1 MSTGAGRRARS
12 VLYVVEGR
20 GILVLLSGIE
30 ANRPPGHDGGEKG
43 ERSVAR
49 NGARTRTAIMDAAQ
63 GLILQQGF
71 AATSIDQIIERTGV
85 TKGAFFYHF
94 TSKSDLAHA
103 LVERYAAVD
112 AEHLERTLDR
122 AERLGRDPLQQV
134 LLFVGLLQEEAGELT
149 EPFAGCLYA
158 SYCYEAQLFDEHT
171 FGVVRSGVR
180 HWRERFRG
188 KLQAV
193 IDQHRPRLPA
203 SAEELAGMILAIFE
217 GSFILSRILAEPQ
230 YIAEQLGQ
238 YRNYLELLFAPEAS
252 SVRAA
257 RHGESRHER
266 REELSGTEP

>member
-1 MSTGAGRRARS
+1 MMVAT
-12 VLYVVEGR
+12 
-20 GILVLLSGIE
+20 
-30 ANRPPGHDGGEKG
+30 K

-71 AATSIDQIIERTGV
+71 AATSIDEIIERTGV

-94 TSKSDLAHA
+94 KSKSDLAHA
-103 LVERYAAVD
+103 LVERYAAID

-134 LLFVGLLQEEAGELT
+134 LIFMGLLQEEAGELT

-171 FGVVRSGVR
+171 FNVVRSGVQ

-193 IDQHRPRLPA
+193 IDLHRPRLPA
-203 SAEELAGMILAIFE
+203 TAEELSGMILAVFE
-217 GSFILSRILAEPQ
+217 GSFILSRILADPQ

-238 YRNYLELLFAPEAS
+238 YRNYLELLFAPVAS
-252 SVRAA
+252 TGAPYDEGGA
-257 RHGESRHER
+257 ER
-266 REELSGTEP
+266 REELSGTTL

>member
-1 MSTGAGRRARS
+1 MMMVAT
-12 VLYVVEGR
+12 
-20 GILVLLSGIE
+20 
-30 ANRPPGHDGGEKG
+30 K

-71 AATSIDQIIERTGV
+71 AATSIDEIIERTGV

-94 TSKSDLAHA
+94 KSKSDLAHA
-103 LVERYAAVD
+103 LVERYAAID

-134 LLFVGLLQEEAGELT
+134 LIFMGLLQEEAGELT

-171 FGVVRSGVR
+171 FNVVRSGVQ

-193 IDQHRPRLPA
+193 IDLHRPRLPA
-203 SAEELAGMILAIFE
+203 TAEELSGMILAVFE
-217 GSFILSRILAEPQ
+217 GSFILSRILADPQ
-230 YIAEQLGQ
+230 CPQGRHTTKA
-238 YRNYLELLFAPEAS
+238 APSDVKSSPARRCEAGS
-252 SVRAA
+252 
-257 RHGESRHER
+257 RHGELVGQHVLRATGETVWSPPPPVHECAWLGARDR
-266 REELSGTEP
+266 RFTGSPEA

>member
-1 MSTGAGRRARS
+1 
-12 VLYVVEGR
+12 
-20 GILVLLSGIE
+20 
-30 ANRPPGHDGGEKG
+30 
-43 ERSVAR
+43 
-49 NGARTRTAIMDAAQ
+49 MDAAQ
-63 GLILQQGF
+63 ALILQQGF

-94 TSKSDLAHA
+94 KSKSDLAHA

-122 AERLGRDPLQQV
+122 AEHLGRDPLQQV
-134 LLFVGLLQEEAGELT
+134 LIFVGLLREEAGELT

-171 FGVVRSGVR
+171 FAVVRSGVQ

-188 KLQAV
+188 KLQAA
-193 IDQHRPRLPA
+193 IDHHRLRLPA
-203 SAEELAGMILAIFE
+203 TAEELSGMILAIFE

-238 YRNYLELLFAPEAS
+238 YRNYLELLFAPVASPVGGARTTRATPSDVKNSPARSCEAGTARRP
-252 SVRAA
+252 RAVPSQA
-257 RHGESRHER
+257 SAMTAGLGGAGCSRSRSRHLCQGR
-266 REELSGTEP
+266 GRIASVSQRAIP

>member
-1 MSTGAGRRARS
+1 
-12 VLYVVEGR
+12 
-20 GILVLLSGIE
+20 
-30 ANRPPGHDGGEKG
+30 
-43 ERSVAR
+43 VAR
-49 NGARTRTAIMDAAQ
+49 NGGRTRTAIMDAAQ
-63 GLILQQGF
+63 ELILQQGF

-85 TKGAFFYHF
+85 TKGGFFYHF

-134 LLFVGLLQEEAGELT
+134 LIFAGLLQEEAGELT

-171 FGVVRSGVR
+171 FGVVRSGVQ

-193 IDQHRPRLPA
+193 IDQRRPRLPA
-203 SAEELAGMILAIFE
+203 TAQELSGMILAIFE
-217 GSFILSRILAEPQ
+217 GSFVLSRILAEPQ
-230 YIAEQLGQ
+230 YIAEQLGH
-238 YRNYLELLFAPEAS
+238 YRNYLELLFAPAAP
-252 SVRAA
+252 SVDTAPHA
-257 RHGESRHER
+257 KDSRER
-266 REELSGTEP
+266 QEELSKALDGP

>member
-1 MSTGAGRRARS
+1 MARQG
-12 VLYVVEGR
+12 V
-20 GILVLLSGIE
+20 
-30 ANRPPGHDGGEKG
+30 
-43 ERSVAR
+43 
-49 NGARTRTAIMDAAQ
+49 RTRTAIMDAAQ
-63 GLILQQGF
+63 DLILQQGF

-94 TSKSDLAHA
+94 KSKSDLAHA

-134 LLFVGLLQEEAGELT
+134 LIFVGLLQEEAGELT

-171 FGVVRSGVR
+171 FGVVRSGVQ
-180 HWRERFRG
+180 HWRDRFRG

-203 SAEELAGMILAIFE
+203 TAEELSGMILAVFE
-217 GSFILSRILAEPQ
+217 GSFILSRILVEPH

-238 YRNYLELLFAPEAS
+238 YRNYLELLFAPGAS
-252 SVRAA
+252 PVDTAGAGRRRPSRSQKAIDMLSRFQAMPFRRAA
-257 RHGESRHER
+257 R
-266 REELSGTEP
+266 

>member
-1 MSTGAGRRARS
+1 
-12 VLYVVEGR
+12 
-20 GILVLLSGIE
+20 
-30 ANRPPGHDGGEKG
+30 
-43 ERSVAR
+43 
-49 NGARTRTAIMDAAQ
+49 MDAAQ
-63 GLILQQGF
+63 DLILQQGF
-71 AATSIDQIIERTGV
+71 AATSIDQIIDRIGI

-94 TSKSDLAHA
+94 KSKSDLAHA

-134 LLFVGLLQEEAGELT
+134 LIFVGLLQEEELM

-171 FGVVRSGVR
+171 FGVVRAGVQ

-193 IDQHRPRLPA
+193 IDRHRPRLPA
-203 SAEELAGMILAIFE
+203 TAEELSGMILAIFE
-217 GSFILSRILAEPQ
+217 GSFILSRILAEPR

-238 YRNYLELLFAPEAS
+238 YRNYLELLFEP
-252 SVRAA
+252 VRSAA
-257 RHGESRHER
+257 DAER
-266 REELSGTEP
+266 REELSSTEP